1 MTRSGRSAQRLFDQ
15 SNNGKSTDWLDCPV
29 SVYNLITSNLILHY
43 SSFNGAAA
51 IKNITLR
58 IYFAVV
64 TLAALFLS
72 STVAAQDEADLAQ
85 KLSNPV
91 AALISVPIQMN
102 YDNNYGPNDDG
113 TILRINVQPVVPI
126 SLGDD
131 WNLISRTILPIVDQ
145 NDVPFDGYSEFG
157 LGDTVQSFFFSPKAP
172 TSSGWIWGAGPVLL
186 APTATDQFLGSEKW
200 GIGPTAV
207 VLKQQGPWTFGA
219 LANHI
224 ESFAGASDRADISAT
239 FLQPFVSYVTPKRTT
254 YSFNT
259 ESTYDWESRRWAV
272 PLNVGVSQLLRMG
285 DQLVQIGGSVRYWVT
300 APDNGPEG
308 WALRLTFTL
317 LYPK

>member
-1 MTRSGRSAQRLFDQ
+1 MKKTLAVPMLIVSLSMALF
-15 SNNGKSTDWLDCPV
+15 
-29 SVYNLITSNLILHY
+29 
-43 SSFNGAAA
+43 A
-51 IKNITLR
+51 IIKEITLR
-58 IYFAVV
+58 SCVAV
-64 TLAALFLS
+64 TALACLMSNSDA
-72 STVAAQDEADLAQ
+72 VAQDEAELAKQ
-85 KLSNPV
+85 LANPV
-91 AALISVPIQMN
+91 AALISVPIQLN
-102 YDNNYGPNDDG
+102 YDDNFGLDDDG
-113 TILRINVQPVVPI
+113 SIMRINVQPVVPI
-126 SLGDD
+126 SIGDD

-186 APTATDQFLGSEKW
+186 APTATDEFLGSKKW

-239 FLQPFVSYVTPKRTT
+239 FLQPFVSYVTPSMTT
-254 YSFNT
+254 YGLNT
-259 ESTYDWESRRWAV
+259 ESTYDWEGENWSV
-272 PLNVGVSQLLRMG
+272 PVNLTVSQLLRLG
-285 DQLVQIGGSVRYWVT
+285 DQMVSVGGGVRYWVNSPS
-300 APDNGPEG
+300 AGPEG
-308 WALRLTFTL
+308 WALRLSFTL